1 MKYLIPV
8 DGSECSRRAVEHVI
22 RLARC
27 PEPPEIHLLSVRPP
41 VDAWEVRSFLND
53 EEIEQ
58 EQQREGEACLRDAR
72 DLLDAAGV
80 LYQARVEIGPIA
92 ETIAR
97 FADGHGCDSIGMGT
111 HGRGGLSQLLMGSV
125 ASEVVHLSH
134 VPVTLVK

>member
-1 MKYLIPV
+1 ML
-8 DGSECSRRAVEHVI
+8 H
-22 RLARC
+22 
-27 PEPPEIHLLSVRPP
+27 VRPP

-58 EQQREGEACLRDAR
+58 EQRREGEACLREAR

-80 LYQARVEIGPIA
+80 SYQARVEIGPIA

-97 FADGHGCDSIGMGT
+97 FADEHGCDSIVMGT
-111 HGRGGLSQLLMGSV
+111 QGRGGLSQLLMGSV